1 MRWIG
6 PQTQG
11 AQDEPGT
18 NNRYI
23 HEEFCLMGRDVS
35 GRTAI
40 VTGAASGIGAAAV
53 ARLRADGVDVLAVD
67 VVEAGL
73 AGDHIIVADLGD
85 HDSFAVIAAYAQTQ
99 LGGLDILINNAGV
112 CPAGPFEDMSELMW
126 NQALA
131 INVTAVM
138 KLTRAMLPML
148 RKSACARVIN
158 TGSIMS
164 SYGNAGLV
172 AYATSKHA
180 VLGLTRALA
189 AELGPDGIT
198 VNCVQPGAIA
208 TGMTKAMFNE
218 NLDSLQYYVGRSVL
232 GRIGQPED
240 IADVMAFLASDD
252 ARFITGQG
260 ILVDGGVMLHS

>member
-1 MRWIG
+1 
-6 PQTQG
+6 
-11 AQDEPGT
+11 
-18 NNRYI
+18 
-23 HEEFCLMGRDVS
+23 MGRDVS
-35 GRTAI
+35 GRKAI

-67 VVEAGL
+67 AVEHGL
-73 AGDHIIVADLGD
+73 LGTYTLIADLG
-85 HDSFAVIAAYAQTQ
+85 HPGSFPAIAAAAEAQ

-112 CPAGPFEDMSELMW
+112 CPAGPLDEMTEAMW
-126 NQALA
+126 DLALG

-138 KLTRAMLPML
+138 KLTRAVLPML
-148 RKSACARVIN
+148 RRSNAARVIK
-158 TGSIMS
+158 TGSILS
-164 SYGNAGLV
+164 RYGDAGLV
-172 AYATSKHA
+172 AYVTSKHA

-189 AELGPDGIT
+189 AELGPEGVT

-208 TGMTKAMFNE
+208 TGMTRTMFEE
-218 NLDSLQYYVGRSVL
+218 NPSSLDYYIGRSVL

-260 ILVDGGVMLHS
+260 ILIDGGVMLHS

>member
-1 MRWIG
+1 
-6 PQTQG
+6 
-11 AQDEPGT
+11 
-18 NNRYI
+18 
-23 HEEFCLMGRDVS
+23 MGREIM
-35 GRTAI
+35 GRKAI

-53 ARLRADGVDVLAVD
+53 ARLRSDGVDVLAIDLVESGLQGTHNF
-67 VVEAGL
+67 VV
-73 AGDHIIVADLGD
+73 DLGNPAA
-85 HDSFAVIAAYAQTQ
+85 FPAIAAQAEAL

-112 CPAGPFEDMSELMW
+112 CPAGPLDDMTEAMW
-126 NQALA
+126 DQALS

-138 KLTRAMLPML
+138 KLSRIMLPML
-148 RKSACARVIN
+148 RQSAAARVIN

-164 SYGNAGLV
+164 SFGDAGLV
-172 AYATSKHA
+172 AYTTSKHA

-189 AELGPDGIT
+189 AELGSDGIT

-208 TGMTKAMFNE
+208 TGMTKAMFEDNS
-218 NLDSLQYYVGRSVL
+218 DSQRYYIDRSVL

-260 ILVDGGVMLHS
+260 IMVDGGVMLHS